1 MYSEL
6 AVFILANWRVTGFL
20 HRIRE
25 ALHLENFRNPL
36 KLMSM
41 NESSLPNKNNTI
53 KILSITN

>member
-53 KILSITN
+53 KF